1 MANNRND
8 VLSTSQ
14 TTLMVAGSM
23 IGIGILSLP
32 ANLTKVAHNDGW
44 IGVIIGSLYPFYM
57 VLCALIIF
65 KDSSYQNTNIVE
77 ISKIY
82 FGRFFGNLLAFI
94 FTLQFLAYIIV
105 TTGNISNMLRV
116 YLVLFLEQY
125 KLAIPILL
133 ISVYT
138 ASKGIGAL
146 GRINEVIF
154 YASIPLI
161 LLTALA
167 LKQGN
172 ILNIKPIL
180 GTPILTILKASIEPV
195 YSFVG
200 IEIIFLI
207 VPLMKDKTKIKSSFL
222 KATVIIV
229 FLYIWLSFVSIYYL
243 GADIAKNLYCPTLS
257 IAETISIPG
266 ISNFKFVFMFLWS
279 SIIFKTIANQN
290 YFFYY
295 SLSSIFKKINS
306 NILYLLVF
314 LFAAI
319 SVSRLDSFIF
329 LKKINEGISIFYLIF
344 NLIFITTITAIKI
357 IKNGGKNE
365 KTNAKDNENFR
376 EE

>member
-161 LLTALA
+161 LLTAVA

-222 KATVIIV
+222 RATVIIV

-243 GADIAKNLYCPTLS
+243 GADIAKNLYWPTLS

>member
-1 MANNRND
+1 MENNRND
-8 VLSTSQ
+8 VLTTSQ
-14 TTLMVAGSM
+14 TMVMIAGSM

-57 VLCALIIF
+57 VFCALIIF
-65 KDSSYQNTNIVE
+65 KDNSYKNTNIIE
-77 ISKIY
+77 ISKAY
-82 FGRFFGNLLAFI
+82 FGKFFGNLLGLI
-94 FTLQFLAYIIV
+94 FTIQFLAYIII
-105 TTGNISNMLRV
+105 TAANISNMLRV
-116 YLVLFLEQY
+116 YLILFLEQY

-138 ASKGIGAL
+138 ASKGIRAL

-161 LLTALA
+161 LLTVLA

-180 GTPILTILKASIEPV
+180 GTPISTILKASIEPI

-222 KATVIIV
+222 EATAIIV

-243 GADIAKNLYCPTLS
+243 GADVAKNLYWPTLS

-306 NILYLLVF
+306 TILYMIVF
-314 LFAAI
+314 LFATI
-319 SVSRLDSFIF
+319 IVSRLDSFIT
-329 LKKINEGISIFYLIF
+329 LTKISKYINIFYLTF
-344 NLIFITTITAIKI
+344 NLIFITSITI
-357 IKNGGKNE
+357 IKS
-365 KTNAKDNENFR
+365 R
-376 EE
+376 

>member
-1 MANNRND
+1 M
-8 VLSTSQ
+8 
-14 TTLMVAGSM
+14 
-23 IGIGILSLP
+23 
-32 ANLTKVAHNDGW
+32 
-44 IGVIIGSLYPFYM
+44 
-57 VLCALIIF
+57 CLIIF

-243 GADIAKNLYCPTLS
+243 GADIAKKFILAYVIYCRN
-257 IAETISIPG
+257 
-266 ISNFKFVFMFLWS
+266 NFHTRHK
-279 SIIFKTIANQN
+279 
-290 YFFYY
+290 
-295 SLSSIFKKINS
+295 
-306 NILYLLVF
+306 
-314 LFAAI
+314 
-319 SVSRLDSFIF
+319 
-329 LKKINEGISIFYLIF
+329 
-344 NLIFITTITAIKI
+344 
-357 IKNGGKNE
+357 
-365 KTNAKDNENFR
+365 
-376 EE
+376 

>member
-1 MANNRND
+1 MVNNRNN
-8 VLSTSQ
+8 VLTTSQ
-14 TTLMVAGSM
+14 TMVMIAGSM

-32 ANLTKVAHNDGW
+32 ANLAKVAHNDGW

-57 VLCALIIF
+57 VICSFIIF
-65 KDSSYQNTNIVE
+65 KDSSYQNINIVE

-82 FGRFFGNLLAFI
+82 FGKFFGSLLGFI
-94 FTLQFLAYIIV
+94 FTLQFLAYIII
-105 TTGNISNMLRV
+105 TSGNISNMLRV

-138 ASKGIGAL
+138 ASKGIRAL

-161 LLTALA
+161 LLTVLA

-180 GTPILTILKASIEPV
+180 GTPISDILKASIEPV

-207 VPLMKDKTKIKSSFL
+207 VPLMKDKTKIKISFL

-243 GADIAKNLYCPTLS
+243 GPDIAKKLYWPTLS
-257 IAETISIPG
+257 LAETISIPG

-295 SLSSIFKKINS
+295 SLSSIFKKIAP

-319 SVSRLDSFIF
+319 SVSRLDSFIL
-329 LKKINEGISIFYLIF
+329 LKKINKGISIFYLIF
-344 NLIFITTITAIKI
+344 NLIFITIITIITLV
-357 IKNGGKNE
+357 KNGGKNE
-365 KTNAKDNENFR
+365 KASSKANENFR
-376 EE
+376 E